1 MNFKFLRSERIYSGK
16 IVNLVVD
23 HVRYDSGNESIRE
36 IVEHPGGGVILAVFG
51 NHDILLVKQFRYP
64 IGGEV
69 VELPAGKLDA
79 KEDPQHCA
87 ERELR
92 EETGY
97 VAARW
102 TKLTTLMTT
111 PGFCNERL
119 HIYMAQDLSLSPQGQ
134 SLEEGEQTI
143 KLLRVPLVEAV
154 AMVERGDI
162 VDGKTIAGILMGER
176 LLRAEQGKGISQQ

>member
-1 MNFKFLRSERIYSGK
+1 MNFELLRSERLYTGK

-23 HVRYDSGNESIRE
+23 HVRYNSGNESIRE
-36 IVEHPGGGVILAVFG
+36 VVEHPGGGVVLAVFE
-51 NHDILLVKQFRYP
+51 NSDILLVKQFRYP

-69 VELPAGKLDA
+69 IELPAGKLDA

-97 VAARW
+97 VAERW
-102 TKLTTLMTT
+102 TKLTTMMTT

-119 HIYMAQDLSLSPQGQ
+119 HIFMAQGLSVSPQGQ
-134 SLEEGEQTI
+134 SLEEGEQSI
-143 KLLRVPLVEAV
+143 KLLHVPLVEAI
-154 AMVERGDI
+154 AMIEREEI
-162 VDGKTIAGILMGER
+162 VDGKSIAGIFIGER
-176 LLRAEQGKGISQQ
+176 LLRGKL

>member
-1 MNFKFLRSERIYSGK
+1 MNFELLRSEKLYTGK

-23 HVRYDSGNESIRE
+23 HVRYSSGNESVRE
-36 IVEHPGGGVILAVFG
+36 VIEHPGGAVVLAVFEDT
-51 NHDILLVKQFRYP
+51 DILLVRQFRYP

-69 VELPAGKLDA
+69 IELPAGKLDA

-97 VAARW
+97 TARRW
-102 TKLTTLMTT
+102 TKLTTMMTT

-119 HIYMAQDLSLSPQGQ
+119 HIFMAQELSLSLQGQ

-143 KLLRVPLVEAV
+143 KLLRVPFAQAV
-154 AMVERGDI
+154 AMVERGEI
-162 VDGKTIAGILMGER
+162 VDGKSIAGIFIGER
-176 LLRAEQGKGISQQ
+176 RLRAKP

>member
-1 MNFKFLRSERIYSGK
+1 MNFKLFRSERLYTGK

-23 HVRYDSGNESIRE
+23 HVRYNSGNESVRE
-36 IVEHPGGGVILAVFG
+36 VIEHPGGAVVLAVFE
-51 NHDILLVKQFRYP
+51 NSDILLVRQFRYP

-69 VELPAGKLDA
+69 IELPAGKLDA

-97 VAARW
+97 TARRW
-102 TKLTTLMTT
+102 TKLTTMMTT

-119 HIYMAQDLSLSPQGQ
+119 HIFMAQDLSLSPQGQ

-143 KLLRVPLVEAV
+143 KLLRVPFVESV
-154 AMVERGDI
+154 AMVERGEI
-162 VDGKTIAGILMGER
+162 VDGKSIAGIFIGER
-176 LLRAEQGKGISQQ
+176 RLRTKP

>member
-1 MNFKFLRSERIYSGK
+1 MNFEVLRSEKLYAGK

-23 HVRYDSGNESIRE
+23 HVRYDSGNESVRE
-36 IVEHPGGGVILAVFG
+36 IIEHPGGGVVLAAFE
-51 NHDILLVKQFRYP
+51 NNDILLVKQFRYP

-69 VELPAGKLDA
+69 IELPAGKLDA
-79 KEDPQHCA
+79 KEDPQRCA

-102 TKLTTLMTT
+102 TKLTTMMTT

-119 HIYMAQDLSLSPQGQ
+119 HIFMAQNLSLSPQGQ

-143 KLLRVPLVEAV
+143 KLLRVPLVEAI
-154 AMVERGDI
+154 AMVEREEI
-162 VDGKTIAGILMGER
+162 VDGKSIAGIFMGER
-176 LLRAEQGKGISQQ
+176 LLRKKPGQ